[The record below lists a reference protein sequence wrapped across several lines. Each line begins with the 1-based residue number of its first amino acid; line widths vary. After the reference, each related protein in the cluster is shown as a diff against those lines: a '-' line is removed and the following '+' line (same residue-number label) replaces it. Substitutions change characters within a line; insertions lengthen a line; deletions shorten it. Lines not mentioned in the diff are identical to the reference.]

1 MRGLDPYA
9 APIVGTANV
18 IMQGLGAI
26 EDRKHREED
35 RAWNRQVQERQQ
47 QEWQAQDEFN
57 EIITQAMQGGEPPAE
72 EQPLPNMQQGLGVA
86 PNQTPVS
93 SPGLQQGL
101 SRQSPV
107 QQKQSPDSQ
116 DIFSKA
122 PYFTQKKGALSDMD
136 LSKYSPAAIA
146 KAQEYFIDFET
157 KQMRHSEAG
166 LRLLQSQ
173 AEEHRRQ
180 GLQKVSQALT
190 AYQQGNIEQSV
201 SLLKEAHDMDIPNG
215 RTTTINPDG
224 NVIARNF
231 VTGEQ
236 GELGL
241 NVNDPKQ
248 IENTIKQMSQYFQSP
263 EQFVNDYF
271 LNSETQLEAKKEALL
286 NPKVM
291 VDNRGTVLYRVDIPN
306 SDTGQVDTLF
316 FDHLP
321 TFGSDPLQVEGS
333 QLQGFQ
339 EVGAAKDLANILDKR
354 DQTVNRQAKRAGGGL
369 GIDPRT
375 LKTSESKHILELMQ
389 NAMWSVGATKGDT
402 LKLTERAESLY
413 SQGMD
418 ANAAVYQTI
427 KEHIGDSESNINAGP
442 SEKTKGQRVET
453 ALRGLARMLRLPVQ
467 SYKEAYPERFTR
479 GLGFDVDD
487 QIDTQE
493 GQAGR
498 PQVRRPIQRPAQV
511 KQFSMPPNA
520 RQAPDGKW
528 YVPDPDRPGK
538 YLEVR

>member
-9 APIVGTANV
+9 APIVGTANT
-18 IMQGLGAI
+18 IMQGLGVI

-47 QEWQAQDEFN
+47 QEWQSQDEFN
-57 EIITQAMQGGEPPAE
+57 EIVAQAMQGGVQSAD
-72 EQPLPNMQQGLGVA
+72 EQPLPNMQQGLGVS
-86 PNQTPVS
+86 PNQTPAP
-93 SPGLQQGL
+93 SPGLQQGM
-101 SRQSPV
+101 SRQSTV
-107 QQKQSPDSQ
+107 QQKQSPDPQ
-116 DIFSKA
+116 EIFSKA

-136 LSKYSPAAIA
+136 LSKYSPAAIV

-166 LRLLQSQ
+166 LNLLRSQ

-180 GLQKVSQALT
+180 GLQKVSQALI

-241 NVNDPKQ
+241 DVNDPKQ

-291 VDNRGTVLYRVDIPN
+291 VDNRGTALYRVDIPN
-306 SDTGQVDTLF
+306 SDTGQIDTLF

-321 TFGSDPLQVEGS
+321 TFGSDPLQVDGS

-339 EVGAAKDLANILDKR
+339 EIGTAKDVANILDKR
-354 DQTVNRQAKRAGGGL
+354 DQTVNRQAKRAGLGAGEEPTTKLVDGKLYERQPDGSWVLARGIEYEETTEPRNVSPSDVKNIHDIAYGHGENPGLFDLL
-369 GIDPRT
+369 GITD
-375 LKTSESKHILELMQ
+375 KEIESVILR
-389 NAMWSVGATKGDT
+389 N
-402 LKLTERAESLY
+402 AESIYQQNPDVAPMEAIHRAIESLPPTPDKPGILQRY
-413 SQGMD
+413 GEMLKASPAGKVVSGLSGMFGGEQ
-418 ANAAVYQTI
+418 QT
-427 KEHIGDSESNINAGP
+427 P
-442 SEKTKGQRVET
+442 QR
-453 ALRGLARMLRLPVQ
+453 R
-467 SYKEAYPERFTR
+467 
-479 GLGFDVDD
+479 
-487 QIDTQE
+487 I
-493 GQAGR
+493 
-498 PQVRRPIQRPAQV
+498 VRRGTDPQGNRV
-511 KQFSMPPNA
+511 VEYS
-520 RQAPDGKW
+520 DGTIE
-528 YVPDPDRPGK
+528 R
-538 YLEVR
+538 E